1 MREEPQLIRKLRLVA
16 GTLFWGVAWLIH
28 HRDKRTPASR
38 YPDVPKVTVEGER
51 TRSQCATGQLVGRLM
66 GLCPTLK
73 RTFRP
78 SKPGVDHC

>member
-38 YPDVPKVTVEGER
+38 YPDVPKVTVEGE
-51 TRSQCATGQLVGRLM
+51 GRVRNA
-66 GLCPTLK
+66 P
-73 RTFRP
+73 P
-78 SKPGVDHC
+78 DSWSSA